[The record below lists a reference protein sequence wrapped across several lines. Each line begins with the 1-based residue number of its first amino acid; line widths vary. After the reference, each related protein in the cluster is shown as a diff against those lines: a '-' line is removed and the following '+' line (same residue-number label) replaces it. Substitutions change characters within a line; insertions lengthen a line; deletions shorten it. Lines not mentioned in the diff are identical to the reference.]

1 MKTRQIKNIF
11 IVSIIAVVLAIVAFI
26 GTILYKDKMEKIR
39 ISNMSIEDRTALSYG
54 EVTDADTQ
62 TQSENVSFSAF
73 FTRDLDGDGYAE
85 RIKGTC
91 KSIGQTDTLYADLR
105 ISGEGYLKNG
115 KMTLNGENID
125 WVTSI
130 VSDNVVDGDY
140 IDKTDEI
147 KLKDRLNGGTQR
159 LFSGIIEYKQKNN
172 INNYSRN

>member
-1 MKTRQIKNIF
+1 MKNWRRKNIF
-11 IVSIIAVVLAIVAFI
+11 IVSIIALVLAIVTLI
-26 GTILYKDKMEKIR
+26 GTVLYKNKMEEIR
-39 ISNMSIEDRTALSYG
+39 IRNMSIEDRTALSYG
-54 EVTDADTQ
+54 EVTDADSKTE
-62 TQSENVSFSAF
+62 SENVSFSAF

-140 IDKTDEI
+140 IDKTNEI
-147 KLKDRLNGGTQR
+147 KLKDRLKGGTQR